1 MRHHKLWL
9 VSLASTAIACGS
21 TTGTTGTTGAKGSG
35 SGGSGTA
42 SGGASASGGSSGAGG
57 AHTSAGA
64 TGSAGA
70 AASGGVSGSGGALG
84 GGSGGVTNSGGRTG
98 SGGSNAAGSGGGGS
112 SAPVRSAGC
121 GVTGS
126 PTGTKQD
133 MMLTVSGQSTV
144 RTYRLS
150 VPTTYDS
157 NTPLPLLFGFHG
169 VGGTGAQTQTSFNLE
184 SSNTGG
190 GKAIFVYPDALPK
203 QEPNDGGVAL
213 DWVTPL
219 GASNQGIDFAFF
231 EALVSEI
238 ESKYCVDTSHV
249 FATGISAGG
258 IFTNFVGCWYGD
270 ILRAIAPVASEK
282 PWSTPHNSPAN
293 MLCTGNVA
301 AMVIHGTNDPY
312 SSYTTNGLGTLDFW
326 LAQDGCQTTN
336 PATDAITPNA
346 CQDYQGCAAGL
357 PVVMCSHD
365 EGHAWPVKTGFS
377 CSSTSTVCFDANVAV
392 WDFFTSLP

>member
-1 MRHHKLWL
+1 MTL
-9 VSLASTAIACGS
+9 
-21 TTGTTGTTGAKGSG
+21 
-35 SGGSGTA
+35 
-42 SGGASASGGSSGAGG
+42 
-57 AHTSAGA
+57 
-64 TGSAGA
+64 
-70 AASGGVSGSGGALG
+70 
-84 GGSGGVTNSGGRTG
+84 N
-98 SGGSNAAGSGGGGS
+98 
-112 SAPVRSAGC
+112 
-121 GVTGS
+121 
-126 PTGTKQD
+126 
-133 MMLTVSGQSTV
+133 VSGQSTV

-150 VPTTYDS
+150 VPTTYDPS
-157 NTPLPLLFGFHG
+157 SPLPLVFGFHG

-184 SSNTGG
+184 ASTAAG

-203 QEPNDGGVAL
+203 QEPNDGGVAV

-219 GASNQGIDFAFF
+219 GASNKGIDFAFF

-238 ESKYCVDTSHV
+238 ESKYCVDTSRV

-293 MLCTGNVA
+293 MLCTGTVA

-336 PATDAITPNA
+336 PTSDAVTPNA
-346 CQDYQGCAAGL
+346 CQDYQGCATGL

-377 CSSTSTVCFDANVAV
+377 CSSTSTVCFDANLAV
-392 WDFFTSLP
+392 WDFFASLP

>member
-1 MRHHKLWL
+1 MRSSKLLLMSL
-9 VSLASTAIACGS
+9 VWTVVACGS
-21 TTGTTGTTGAKGSG
+21 STGTSGAR
-35 SGGSGTA
+35 SGGTG
-42 SGGASASGGSSGAGG
+42 GGASATGGSVGSG
-57 AHTSAGA
+57 
-64 TGSAGA
+64 GA
-70 AASGGVSGSGGALG
+70 AASTGGSASGGTPG
-84 GGSGGVTNSGGRTG
+84 SVGSGGVNNSGGSAGGGVAEIG
-98 SGGSNAAGSGGGGS
+98 SGGVGGS
-112 SAPVRSAGC
+112 SPPTRSAGC
-121 GVTGS
+121 GVTSS

-133 MMLTVSGQSTV
+133 MMLNVSGQSTV

-150 VPTTYDS
+150 VPATYDPNS
-157 NTPLPLLFGFHG
+157 PLPLLFGFHG

-184 SSNTGG
+184 SSTAGG

-203 QEPNDGGVAL
+203 QEPNDGGVAV

-219 GASNQGIDFAFF
+219 GASNKGIDFAFF

-238 ESKYCVDTSHV
+238 ESKYCIDTSRV

-282 PWSTPHNSPAN
+282 PWSTPHNSPSN
-293 MLCTGNVA
+293 MLCNGDVA

-326 LAQDGCQTTN
+326 LAQNGCQTTD
-336 PATDAITPNA
+336 PTTDAVTPNA

-377 CSSTSTVCFDANVAV
+377 CSSTSTVCFDANIAV

>member
-1 MRHHKLWL
+1 MRSRKLL
-9 VSLASTAIACGS
+9 LASLLALTEIACGS
-21 TTGTTGTTGAKGSG
+21 SSGSNGTGSGGTASGGTTGNTTGSGGNPASGGRAGSAGVSGSGGTAGSGGAAHSGGTSG
-35 SGGSGTA
+35 SGGSGTGG
-42 SGGASASGGSSGAGG
+42 SGGASSSPP
-57 AHTSAGA
+57 T
-64 TGSAGA
+64 
-70 AASGGVSGSGGALG
+70 
-84 GGSGGVTNSGGRTG
+84 
-98 SGGSNAAGSGGGGS
+98 
-112 SAPVRSAGC
+112 RSAGC

-133 MMLTVSGQSTV
+133 MMLNVSGQSTV

-150 VPTTYDS
+150 VPTTYDP

-184 SSNTGG
+184 SSTTGG

-203 QEPNDGGVAL
+203 QEPNDGGVAV

-219 GASNQGIDFAFF
+219 GASNKGIDFAFF

-238 ESKYCVDTSHV
+238 ESKYCVDTSRV

-282 PWSTPHNSPAN
+282 PWSTPHNAPAN
-293 MLCTGNVA
+293 MLCTGSVA

-326 LAQDGCQTTN
+326 LAQNGCQASN
-336 PATDAITPNA
+336 PATDAVTPNA

>member
-1 MRHHKLWL
+1 
-9 VSLASTAIACGS
+9 
-21 TTGTTGTTGAKGSG
+21 
-35 SGGSGTA
+35 
-42 SGGASASGGSSGAGG
+42 
-57 AHTSAGA
+57 
-64 TGSAGA
+64 
-70 AASGGVSGSGGALG
+70 VSGSGGALG
-84 GGSGGVTNSGGRTG
+84 GGSGGVTSSGGRTG
-98 SGGSNAAGSGGGGS
+98 SGGSSAAGSGGGGGS

-126 PTGTKQD
+126 PSGTKQD
-133 MMLTVSGQSTV
+133 MMLNVSGQSTV

-150 VPTTYDS
+150 VPTSYDPS
-157 NTPLPLLFGFHG
+157 APLPLIFGFHG

-219 GASNQGIDFAFF
+219 GASNEGIDFAFF
-231 EALVSEI
+231 EALVGEI
-238 ESKYCVDTSHV
+238 ESKYCVDTSRV

-270 ILRAIAPVASEK
+270 VLRAIAPVASEK

-326 LAQDGCQTTN
+326 LAQNGCQTTN
-336 PATDAITPNA
+336 PTTDAVTPNA